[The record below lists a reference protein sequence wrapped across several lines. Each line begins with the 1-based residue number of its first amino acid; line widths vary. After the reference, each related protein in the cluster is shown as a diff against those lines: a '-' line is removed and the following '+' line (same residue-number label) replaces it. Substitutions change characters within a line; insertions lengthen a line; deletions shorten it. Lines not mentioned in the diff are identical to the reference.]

1 MDTTEPNDG
10 SIESAIAGLLRP
22 EEPVETEEV
31 LEAEEAEEIESEEEV
46 YEEED
51 DDEEVVEEE
60 DDEDADEAE
69 DSEPELYTV
78 KVDGKEERVSLEE
91 LKRGFSGQKYVQ
103 KGMQEAA
110 AQRKQVE
117 EVYVSLLQEREALAQ
132 ERQMVSQAVQ
142 QIQGGLPTRP
152 QEPSRDM
159 FESDPFGYMEAKLKF
174 DEDSKAFDEKMGQ
187 LQQIAQQQGQAQ
199 QAAQRAYL
207 EREMETLKQVVPEFA
222 DPEQAPKARDRLVT
236 MGQEVYGY
244 GAEEISSVMDH
255 RAIRVLNDALK
266 YQELMSGKSEKTTKP
281 KNRRVVKAGAKKTS
295 SNSQAQRQTRQKL
308 KQSGSIDDALNLILG
323 N

>member
-1 MDTTEPNDG
+1 MYTTEPNDG

-46 YEEED
+46 YEEEE
-51 DDEEVVEEE
+51 DDEEVVEE
-60 DDEDADEAE
+60 DDDDADEAE
-69 DSEPELYTV
+69 DSEPDLYTV

-117 EVYVSLLQEREALAQ
+117 EVYVSLLQEREVLAQ
-132 ERQMVSQAVQ
+132 ERQMVSQAIQ
-142 QIQGGLPTRP
+142 QIQSGLPTPP
-152 QEPSRDM
+152 QEPSRNM

-174 DEDSKAFDEKMGQ
+174 DEDSKLYGEQIGR

-207 EREMETLKQVVPEFA
+207 EREMETLKQIVPEFA
-222 DPEQAPKARDRLVT
+222 DPEQAPKARDRLLT

-244 GAEEISSVMDH
+244 GAEEISAVMDH

-266 YQELMSGKSEKTTKP
+266 YQELMSGKAEKTTKP

>member
-31 LEAEEAEEIESEEEV
+31 LEAEEVEAEEADSEEEV
-46 YEEED
+46 YED
-51 DDEEVVEEE
+51 DDEEEVVEEE
-60 DDEDADEAE
+60 DDEDAEEAE
-69 DSEPELYTV
+69 DSEPDLYTV
-78 KVDGKEERVSLEE
+78 KVDGKEEQVSLED

-110 AQRKQVE
+110 AQRKQAE
-117 EVYVSLLQEREALAQ
+117 EVYAALLQ
-132 ERQMVSQAVQ
+132 ERQMVAQAIQQVQ
-142 QIQGGLPTRP
+142 NGLPTPP
-152 QEPSRDM
+152 QEPSREM
-159 FESDPFGYMEAKLKF
+159 FESDPIGYMEAKLKF
-174 DEDSKAFDEKMGQ
+174 DEDSKLYGEQMGK
-187 LQQIAQQQGQAQ
+187 LQEIAQQQTQAQ
-199 QAAQRAYL
+199 QIAQRAYL
-207 EREMETLKQVVPEFA
+207 EREMETLKQIVPEFA
-222 DPEQAPKARDRLVT
+222 DPEQAPKVRDRLMT

-244 GAEEISSVMDH
+244 GAEEISAVMDH

-266 YQELMSGKSEKTTKP
+266 YQELMSGKAEKTTKP

-295 SNSQAQRQTRQKL
+295 SKSQAQRQTRQKL
-308 KQSGSIDDALNLILG
+308 KHSGSIDDALNLILG

>member
-31 LEAEEAEEIESEEEV
+31 LEAEEAEEVESEEEV
-46 YEEED
+46 YEED
-51 DDEEVVEEE
+51 DDEEVVEE

-78 KVDGKEERVSLEE
+78 KVDGKEEQVSLEE

-117 EVYVSLLQEREALAQ
+117 EVYVSLLQEREVLAQ
-132 ERQMVSQAVQ
+132 ERQMVSQAIQ
-142 QIQGGLPTRP
+142 QIQSGLPTPP
-152 QEPSRDM
+152 QEPSRNM

-174 DEDSKAFDEKMGQ
+174 DEDSKLYGEQIGR

-199 QAAQRAYL
+199 QIAQRAYL
-207 EREMETLKQVVPEFA
+207 ERVMETLKQIVPVFA
-222 DPEQAPKARDRLVT
+222 DAEQAPKARDRLMT

-244 GAEEISSVMDH
+244 GAEEISAVMDH

-266 YQELMSGKSEKTTKP
+266 YQELMYGKAVKNNKTIILW
-281 KNRRVVKAGAKKTS
+281 VVKEGAY
-295 SNSQAQRQTRQKL
+295 
-308 KQSGSIDDALNLILG
+308 
-323 N
+323 

>member
-31 LEAEEAEEIESEEEV
+31 LEAEEAEEVESEEEV
-46 YEEED
+46 YEED
-51 DDEEVVEEE
+51 DDEEVVEE

-78 KVDGKEERVSLEE
+78 KVDGKEEQVSLEE

-110 AQRKQVE
+110 ALRKQVE
-117 EVYVSLLQEREALAQ
+117 EVYVALSQ
-132 ERQMVSQAVQ
+132 ERQMVAQAIQ
-142 QIQGGLPTRP
+142 QIQSGLPTPPR
-152 QEPSRDM
+152 EPSREM
-159 FESDPFGYMEAKLKF
+159 FESDPIGYMEAKLKF
-174 DEDSKAFDEKMGQ
+174 DEDSKLFGEQMGQ

-199 QAAQRAYL
+199 QIAQRAYL
-207 EREMETLKQVVPEFA
+207 EREMETLKQIVPEFA
-222 DPEQAPKARDRLVT
+222 DPEQAPKARDRLMT

-244 GAEEISSVMDH
+244 GAEEISAVMDH

-266 YQELMSGKSEKTTKP
+266 YQELMSGKAEKTTKP

>member
-1 MDTTEPNDG
+1 VDTTEPNDG

-31 LEAEEAEEIESEEEV
+31 LEAEEVEAEEVDSEEEV
-46 YEEED
+46 YED
-51 DDEEVVEEE
+51 DDEEEVVEEE
-60 DDEDADEAE
+60 DDEDAEEAE

-78 KVDGKEERVSLEE
+78 KVDGKEEQVSLED

-110 AQRKQVE
+110 AQRKQAE
-117 EVYVSLLQEREALAQ
+117 EVYAALLQ
-132 ERQMVSQAVQ
+132 ERQMVAQAIQQVQ
-142 QIQGGLPTRP
+142 NGLPTPP
-152 QEPSRDM
+152 QEPSREM
-159 FESDPFGYMEAKLKF
+159 FESDPIGYMEAKLKF
-174 DEDSKAFDEKMGQ
+174 DEDSKLYGEQMGK
-187 LQQIAQQQGQAQ
+187 LQEIAQQQTQAQ
-199 QAAQRAYL
+199 QIAQRAYL
-207 EREMETLKQVVPEFA
+207 EREMETLKQIVPEFA
-222 DPEQAPKARDRLVT
+222 DPEQAPKVRDRLMT

-244 GAEEISSVMDH
+244 GAEEISAVMDH

-266 YQELMSGKSEKTTKP
+266 YQELMSGKAEKTTKP

-295 SNSQAQRQTRQKL
+295 SKSQAQRQTRQKL

>member
-1 MDTTEPNDG
+1 MNTTEPNDG

-22 EEPVETEEV
+22 EEPIDTEEV
-31 LEAEEAEEIESEEEV
+31 LEAEEAEEVESEEEV
-46 YEEED
+46 YEQEED
-51 DDEEVVEEE
+51 NDEEVVEEE

-78 KVDGKEERVSLEE
+78 KVDGKEEQVSLEE

-110 AQRKQVE
+110 AQRKQAE
-117 EVYVSLLQEREALAQ
+117 EVYASLLQER
-132 ERQMVSQAVQ
+132 QMVAQAIQ
-142 QIQGGLPTRP
+142 QIQSGLPTPP
-152 QEPSRDM
+152 QEPSREM
-159 FESDPFGYMEAKLKF
+159 FESDPIGYMEAKLKF
-174 DEDSKAFDEKMGQ
+174 DEDSKAFGEQMGQ

-207 EREMETLKQVVPEFA
+207 EREMETLKQIVPEFA
-222 DPEQAPKARDRLVT
+222 DPEQAPKARDRLMT

-266 YQELMSGKSEKTTKP
+266 YQELMSGKAEKTTKP

-295 SNSQAQRQTRQKL
+295 SKSQAQRQTRQKL